1 MKPQA
6 VVSSLKGEVVAMFL
20 VLLLLGHVSFQNA
33 TTKAVQ
39 ALPLG
44 LNPQPIRIGIL
55 GGGAAGMFAACI
67 ASETVQKYFD
77 ESSRKNSS
85 FAAPPVHI
93 IVMEATKQLM
103 AKVKISG
110 GGRCNVMHDNTKT
123 TRELLECYPRG
134 RREIS
139 GIFCKSFTPS
149 MAREWFESKGVRLKV
164 EKDGRMFPSTD
175 TSQTII
181 DAIEHSALQ
190 GGLVQIRRRFNVHS
204 ASTTSD
210 GKFSIT
216 YSNRVEKNE
225 ASQQPLD
232 EQEEAF
238 DTIVIATGSY
248 PAGHKICSNLGH
260 SIIKPVPSLFTLS
273 MANDVK
279 NGGLLYNLAGLSV
292 KNVRISFKVSMD
304 DMLQGTVT
312 APTKTLSSSYQKKHN
327 QKQIHFLQDGPVLI
341 THEGISGP
349 APLKLSAFAAREF
362 HAVKYR
368 GQVQINFAP
377 DVKDVESS
385 LLEHKLSSP
394 RKLISSGCPL
404 TLREVDYEKYNLETD
419 SFQTVET
426 TLIPKRLWNSMCR
439 LCGISESERWSDA
452 SKTTVRSLAK
462 IIECCTLEVT
472 GKSVNKEEFVT
483 AGGINLKEIDMSTM
497 QSKKVNGLFFCGEV
511 IDVDG
516 ITGMIRF
523 SFENYQVCSSD
534 TKSTFTSE

>member
-1 MKPQA
+1 MKSQA
-6 VVSSLKGEVVAMFL
+6 LVASLTGEVVIMLL
-20 VLLLLGHVSFQNA
+20 VLLLLGNVAFPNA
-33 TTKAVQ
+33 TIQTVQ
-39 ALPLG
+39 ALSLG
-44 LNPQPIRIGIL
+44 WNPQQKKPIRIGIL

-77 ESSRKNSS
+77 ESRRKHNSS
-85 FAAPPVHI
+85 FVTPPVHI
-93 IVMEATKQLM
+93 VVMEATKQLM

-110 GGRCNVMHDNTKT
+110 GGRCNVLHDTTKP
-123 TRELLECYPRG
+123 TRELLDCYPRG
-134 RREIS
+134 RKEIS

-164 EKDGRMFPSTD
+164 EKDGRMFPTTD

-190 GGLVQIRRRFNVHS
+190 GGLVQIRRRFNVQT

-216 YSNRVEKNE
+216 YSNRVDKNE
-225 ASQQPLD
+225 ASQQPFD
-232 EQEEAF
+232 EQEESF
-238 DTIVIATGSY
+238 DTVVIATGSF

-260 SIIKPVPSLFTLS
+260 SIVKPVPSLFTLS

-279 NGGLLYNLAGLSV
+279 DGGLLYNLAGLSV
-292 KNVRISFKVSMD
+292 KNVRISFKVSRD
-304 DMLQGTVT
+304 DMLQGTIA
-312 APTKTLSSSYQKKHN
+312 APTKNLSSSYQKKHN
-327 QKQIHFLQDGPVLI
+327 QKQIHYVQDGPVLI

-385 LLEHKLSSP
+385 LLEHKLASP

-404 TLREVDYEKYNLETD
+404 ILREVDYEKYNWETD

-439 LCGISESERWSDA
+439 LCGISDSARWSDA
-452 SKTTVRSLAK
+452 SKTTVRALAK
-462 IIECCTLEVT
+462 IIESCTLEVT

-483 AGGINLKEIDMSTM
+483 AGGVNLKEIDMSTM

-523 SFENYQVCSSD
+523 S
-534 TKSTFTSE
+534 

>member
-1 MKPQA
+1 M
-6 VVSSLKGEVVAMFL
+6 
-20 VLLLLGHVSFQNA
+20 
-33 TTKAVQ
+33 
-39 ALPLG
+39 
-44 LNPQPIRIGIL
+44 
-55 GGGAAGMFAACI
+55 
-67 ASETVQKYFD
+67 
-77 ESSRKNSS
+77 
-85 FAAPPVHI
+85 
-93 IVMEATKQLM
+93 
-103 AKVKISG
+103 
-110 GGRCNVMHDNTKT
+110 
-123 TRELLECYPRG
+123 
-134 RREIS
+134 
-139 GIFCKSFTPS
+139 
-149 MAREWFESKGVRLKV
+149 
-164 EKDGRMFPSTD
+164 
-175 TSQTII
+175 
-181 DAIEHSALQ
+181 
-190 GGLVQIRRRFNVHS
+190 
-204 ASTTSD
+204 
-210 GKFSIT
+210 
-216 YSNRVEKNE
+216 
-225 ASQQPLD
+225 
-232 EQEEAF
+232 
-238 DTIVIATGSY
+238 
-248 PAGHKICSNLGH
+248 
-260 SIIKPVPSLFTLS
+260 
-273 MANDVK
+273 
-279 NGGLLYNLAGLSV
+279 
-292 KNVRISFKVSMD
+292 
-304 DMLQGTVT
+304 
-312 APTKTLSSSYQKKHN
+312 
-327 QKQIHFLQDGPVLI
+327 I

-439 LCGISESERWSDA
+439 LCGISESARWSDA

-523 SFENYQVCSSD
+523 SCENYQVCSSD